1 MATTKKTTK
10 TVKKTQRQDFHHLG
24 SPEFFDS
31 GYHMGNMEITLA
43 FKANGSNTHFL
54 NGLKD
59 VQMGD
64 DLLIGLTEQ
73 DAESLVEDLIKT
85 LSDRFK
91 MKLERYNEYKKLY
104 WMRELEGEEKE
115 WDKSNWN
122 SFNNQSN

>member
-10 TVKKTQRQDFHHLG
+10 TVKKTERQDFHHLG
-24 SPEFFDS
+24 SPEFQDAF
-31 GYHMGNMEITLA
+31 YHTGNMEITLA
-43 FKANGSNTHFL
+43 LKANGTNTHFL

-73 DAESLVEDLIKT
+73 DAELLVEELIKT

-91 MKLERYNEYKKLY
+91 IKLERYNEYKKLY
-104 WMRELEGEEKE
+104 WIRELSGNDKE
-115 WDKSNWN
+115 WNTSNWN
-122 SFNNQSN
+122 SFNNQSK

>member
-10 TVKKTQRQDFHHLG
+10 TVKKVQRQDFHHLG
-24 SPEFFDS
+24 SPEFNESFYS
-31 GYHMGNMEITLA
+31 MGNMEITLA

-59 VQMGD
+59 VQVDD

-73 DAESLVEDLIKT
+73 DAESLVGDLIGT
-85 LSDRFK
+85 LSDRLK

-104 WMRELEGEEKE
+104 WMRELEGNEEE
-115 WDKSNWN
+115 WEESNWN
-122 SFNNQSN
+122 TFKK